1 MEPPL
6 NLQFVILSYINANL
20 QSSDWPAIIGCVVA
34 IVIFILLSALFS
46 GSENAL
52 FSLNKSQVEELTDN
66 ESATAKAITF
76 LISNPKKLLATILI
90 GNTFI
95 NVAMVMVS
103 TVLLTTIFDFEHN
116 PVFGFLI
123 EVVFVTFMIVL
134 FGEVIPKIYAV
145 QNNTKVSAWVAVF
158 MFYMYKLFRPLVF
171 VLENSTSIIDK
182 RVTKRG
188 HILSV
193 DELSHAI
200 DITTESDAPKQE
212 KSILKGIVNF
222 VNTNV
227 TEIMCQRPDI
237 AAIDIETNFTE
248 LLQLIDELG
257 YSRIPVYQD
266 SLDEIKGILSIKD
279 ILPHI
284 HQTADFK
291 WQELARPAFYVP
303 ESKKIDDLLKDFQ
316 NKRTHMAIVV
326 DEFGGTSGL
335 VTMEDILEEVFGEI
349 NDEFD
354 EDEIY
359 YSKLDENTFVF
370 EAKMLI
376 NDACK
381 YMELELDIFDD
392 VRNEADT
399 LAGLILE
406 LNGNMP
412 KQNQEIKY
420 HPLTFKIEA
429 VDKRRIKRIKVII
442 ER

>member
-6 NLQFVILSYINANL
+6 NLQFVTLSYINSNL
-20 QSSDWPAIIGCVVA
+20 QLTDWPSILGSVIA
-34 IVIFILLSALFS
+34 IVLFILASALFS

-52 FSLNKSQVEELTDN
+52 FSLNKTQVEELTEDA
-66 ESATAKAITF
+66 SSTSKAIKY
-76 LISNPKKLLATILI
+76 LINHPKKLLATILI

-103 TVLLTTIFDFEHN
+103 TVLLTTIIDFESN
-116 PVFGFLI
+116 PMFGFLI

-134 FGEVIPKIYAV
+134 FGEVIPKMYAV
-145 QNNTKVSAWVAVF
+145 QNNVKVSAWVAVF
-158 MFYMYKLFRPLVF
+158 MFYMYKLFRPLVYI
-171 VLENSTSIIDK
+171 LENSTSIIDK

-193 DELSHAI
+193 NELSHAI
-200 DITTESDAPKQE
+200 DITTESGAPKQE

-237 AAIDIETNFTE
+237 AAIDVESNFTE

-257 YSRIPVYQD
+257 YSRIPVYNE
-266 SLDEIKGILSIKD
+266 SLDEIKGVISIKD

-284 HQTADFK
+284 HKNADFK
-291 WQELARPAFYVP
+291 WQELARKAFYVP

-316 NKRTHMAIVV
+316 SKRTHMAIVV

-359 YSKLDENTFVF
+359 YSKLDDNTFVF

-376 NDACK
+376 NDVCK
-381 YMELELDIFDD
+381 YMELEQDLFDEI
-392 VRNEADT
+392 RNEADT

-406 LNGNMP
+406 LNENMP
-412 KQNQEIKY
+412 KQNQEIKFQNIN
-420 HPLTFKIEA
+420 FKIES
-429 VDKRRIKRIKVII
+429 VDKRRIKRIKIYI

>member
-1 MEPPL
+1 
-6 NLQFVILSYINANL
+6 
-20 QSSDWPAIIGCVVA
+20 
-34 IVIFILLSALFS
+34 
-46 GSENAL
+46 
-52 FSLNKSQVEELTDN
+52 
-66 ESATAKAITF
+66 
-76 LISNPKKLLATILI
+76 
-90 GNTFI
+90 
-95 NVAMVMVS
+95 
-103 TVLLTTIFDFEHN
+103 
-116 PVFGFLI
+116 
-123 EVVFVTFMIVL
+123 
-134 FGEVIPKIYAV
+134 
-145 QNNTKVSAWVAVF
+145 
-158 MFYMYKLFRPLVF
+158 
-171 VLENSTSIIDK
+171 
-182 RVTKRG
+182 
-188 HILSV
+188 
-193 DELSHAI
+193 
-200 DITTESDAPKQE
+200 
-212 KSILKGIVNF
+212 
-222 VNTNV
+222 
-227 TEIMCQRPDI
+227 MCQRPDI

-284 HQTADFK
+284 HQSADFK
-291 WQELARPAFYVP
+291 WQALARPAFYVP

-381 YMELELDIFDD
+381 YMELELDIFDE

-420 HPLTFKIEA
+420 HPVTFKIEA

>member
-6 NLQFVILSYINANL
+6 NLQFVILSYINTNL
-20 QSSDWPAIIGCVVA
+20 QSSDWPAIIGCVIA

-52 FSLNKSQVEELTDN
+52 FSLNKPQIEELTDN

-145 QNNTKVSAWVAVF
+145 QNNLKVSAWVAVF

-248 LLQLIDELG
+248 LLQQIDELG

-284 HQTADFK
+284 HQSADFK

-406 LNGNMP
+406 LNGDMP

>member
-1 MEPPL
+1 
-6 NLQFVILSYINANL
+6 V
-20 QSSDWPAIIGCVVA
+20 
-34 IVIFILLSALFS
+34 
-46 GSENAL
+46 
-52 FSLNKSQVEELTDN
+52 
-66 ESATAKAITF
+66 
-76 LISNPKKLLATILI
+76 
-90 GNTFI
+90 
-95 NVAMVMVS
+95 
-103 TVLLTTIFDFEHN
+103 
-116 PVFGFLI
+116 
-123 EVVFVTFMIVL
+123 
-134 FGEVIPKIYAV
+134 
-145 QNNTKVSAWVAVF
+145 
-158 MFYMYKLFRPLVF
+158 
-171 VLENSTSIIDK
+171 
-182 RVTKRG
+182 
-188 HILSV
+188 
-193 DELSHAI
+193 
-200 DITTESDAPKQE
+200 
-212 KSILKGIVNF
+212 
-222 VNTNV
+222 
-227 TEIMCQRPDI
+227 
-237 AAIDIETNFTE
+237 
-248 LLQLIDELG
+248 
-257 YSRIPVYQD
+257 
-266 SLDEIKGILSIKD
+266 
-279 ILPHI
+279 
-284 HQTADFK
+284 
-291 WQELARPAFYVP
+291 LARPAFYVP

-406 LNGNMP
+406 LNGDMP

-420 HPLTFKIEA
+420 HPLMFKIEA

>member
-20 QSSDWPAIIGCVVA
+20 QSSDWPAIIGCVIA

-145 QNNTKVSAWVAVF
+145 QNNSKVSAWVAVF

-237 AAIDIETNFTE
+237 SAIDIETNFTE
-248 LLQLIDELG
+248 LLQQIDELG

-284 HQTADFK
+284 HQSADFK

>member
-6 NLQFVILSYINANL
+6 NLQFVILSYINTNL
-20 QSSDWPAIIGCVVA
+20 QSSDWPAIIGCVTA

-52 FSLNKSQVEELTDN
+52 FSLNKPQIEELTDN

-103 TVLLTTIFDFEHN
+103 TLLLTIIFDFEHN

-145 QNNTKVSAWVAVF
+145 QNNSKVSAWVAVF

-248 LLQLIDELG
+248 LLQQIDELG

-284 HQTADFK
+284 HQSADFK
-291 WQELARPAFYVP
+291 WQVLARPAFYVP

-406 LNGNMP
+406 LNGDMP

-420 HPLTFKIEA
+420 HPLMFKIEA

>member
-6 NLQFVILSYINANL
+6 NFKFLLLSYLNNNIH
-20 QSSDWPAIIGCVVA
+20 SSDLPTILGSLVA
-34 IVIFILLSALFS
+34 IMLLILLSALFS

-52 FSLNKSQVEELTDN
+52 FSLNKSQIEDLTEKEN
-66 ESATAKAITF
+66 ASSNAISY
-76 LISNPKKLLATILI
+76 LISHPKKLLATILI

-103 TVLLTTIFDFEHN
+103 TVFLTTIFDFENN
-116 PVFGFLI
+116 PLFGFLT
-123 EVVFVTFMIVL
+123 EVIFVTFMLVL

-145 QNNTKVSAWVAVF
+145 QNNAKVSAYVAVF
-158 MFYMYKLFRPLVF
+158 MFYMYKLFKPLVF
-171 VLENSTSIIDK
+171 LLENSTSIIDK

-200 DITTESDAPKQE
+200 DITSETDAPKQE

-237 AAIDIETNFTE
+237 SAIDIESNFEE

-257 YSRIPVYQD
+257 YSRIPVYEE
-266 SLDEIKGILSIKD
+266 SLDEIKGVLSIKD
-279 ILPHI
+279 VLPHI
-284 HQTADFK
+284 NKGIDFK
-291 WQELARPAFYVP
+291 WQTLIRPAFYVP

-316 NKRTHMAIVV
+316 NKRTHIAIVV

-359 YSKLDENTFVF
+359 YSKLDDNTFVF

-381 YMELELDIFDD
+381 YMELNPDFFDD

-412 KQNQEIKY
+412 KQNQEIKF
-420 HPLTFKIEA
+420 HPISFKIEA
-429 VDKRRIKRIKVII
+429 VDKRRIKRLKVLI